1 MKEFLVSIL
10 RSKDFVN
17 HSNTNAVGANL
28 PRANKETILNYKTI
42 VPDTKTIKEFAK
54 SIVSITFQKN
64 MVESQIMKSEY
75 LFQTLLQKAFKGEL
89 VA

>member
-1 MKEFLVSIL
+1 
-10 RSKDFVN
+10 
-17 HSNTNAVGANL
+17 
-28 PRANKETILNYKTI
+28 